1 MPPSG
6 GATRTAPGA
15 SPSTSPLPCHR
26 HSRAIRAFDLDF
38 LRPGLRGLLA
48 HVMLSGGGVV
58 GVRGSTG
65 GRAVARV
72 SWKTI
77 LFTVTVTLAAC
88 LPVAAASTAAQAARM
103 AGHAPAVPVFAGAL
117 GGVSATS
124 PTDAW
129 AVGVQCPTCG
139 DPGTMTL
146 HWNGTSWKTVNSPD
160 SGACNRL
167 LGINAISA
175 TSAWAVGESC
185 TFAVNH
191 CHTLIVRW
199 NGTAWSRVT
208 SPNPGGDGRSLSG
221 VSADSASDAWAAG
234 SYCTTAAVPCT
245 GPDTLLLHWNGA
257 TWSKVPSPNPGPAG
271 NVLDG
276 VTAVSPTDAW
286 AVGSYC
292 TTNSCAVQDSLL
304 LHWNGTHWSKV
315 ASPNPG
321 PISNGLSGVTA
332 VSPTNVW
339 MAGSYCA
346 PKCEGHVRTL
356 ILHWNGTALTTV
368 SSPDPGNINSLA
380 AVDAAASNNAWSV
393 GLTCVTSV
401 CNFNALILHWN
412 GTAWTVSS
420 G

>member
-1 MPPSG
+1 
-6 GATRTAPGA
+6 
-15 SPSTSPLPCHR
+15 
-26 HSRAIRAFDLDF
+26 
-38 LRPGLRGLLA
+38 
-48 HVMLSGGGVV
+48 
-58 GVRGSTG
+58 
-65 GRAVARV
+65 VARV

-146 HWNGTSWKTVNSPD
+146 HWNGTTWSMVSSPDPGPVGNRLNAVAAVSPSDAWAVGSSGNSVCSTAATVILHWNGTGWKTVKSPD

-234 SYCTTAAVPCT
+234 SYCTTAAIPCT

-304 LHWNGTHWSKV
+304 LHWNGSHWSKV
-315 ASPNPG
+315 PSPNPG
-321 PISNGLSGVTA
+321 PLTNGLSGVTA

-339 MAGSYCA
+339 VAGSYCA